1 MTNVSQLVM
10 TDPVPLWQV
19 PAVGF
24 ESPAAGA
31 FRAGVLIF
39 RNRDQL
45 SVGIFRSVIRHL
57 AQADRH
63 IVDLKAHIVRQR
75 VILKHA
81 LDTGQPS
88 DLAESLLQALEES
101 LSIFEKHRKLIL
113 EQMRRP
119 VREHPSAPTRQ
130 TNSGPGLATT
140 PTAPERSP

>member
-1 MTNVSQLVM
+1 M
-10 TDPVPLWQV
+10 
-19 PAVGF
+19 
-24 ESPAAGA
+24 
-31 FRAGVLIF
+31 
-39 RNRDQL
+39 
-45 SVGIFRSVIRHL
+45 IRHL

-81 LDTGQPS
+81 LDTAQPS

-130 TNSGPGLATT
+130 TNSGPGLAIT